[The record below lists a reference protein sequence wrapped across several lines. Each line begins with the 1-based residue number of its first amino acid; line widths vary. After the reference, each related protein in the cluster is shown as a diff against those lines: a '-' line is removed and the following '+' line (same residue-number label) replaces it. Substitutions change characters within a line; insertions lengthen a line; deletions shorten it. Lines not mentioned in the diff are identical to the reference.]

1 MCDLCAAGIF
11 QPNPHNQIEIN
22 PNITMIARYNVEYGI
37 PFSKHVLAQ
46 HHLTDDPVACEE
58 FLADLLE
65 RGFKIV
71 SIHHQ
76 GVELPKAEFD
86 KMIKTAAGMLVARH
100 VCASLG
106 IDTVEAHDRFGTP
119 A

>member
-1 MCDLCAAGIF
+1 MLAK
-11 QPNPHNQIEIN
+11 
-22 PNITMIARYNVEYGI
+22 YNVEYGI
-37 PFSKHVLAQ
+37 PFSKHTMTQ

-65 RGFKIV
+65 RRFQII

-76 GVELPKAEFD
+76 GIELPKAESD
-86 KMIKTAAGMLVARH
+86 RMIKTAVGILAARH
-100 VCASLG
+100 LCASLG